1 MPKKFKKAR
10 LLIPN
15 KTAKDQRWIIKY
27 WCEDSKGVYR
37 MFREV
42 DFNHL
47 SESARQEYAARRI
60 QEINK
65 GLMSGAIAD
74 EVYTENNST
83 YLVDA
88 LQNKLDNL
96 LGLRP
101 KTVKN
106 YNDYTKKFI
115 KWLNN
120 NGYTRLFTDRLTVD
134 IIDDFVRFLFDSGL
148 KNRTINNTIEHVST
162 MMGKAGIQP
171 NPFVNY
177 PKFQTETGRN
187 IAYTEI
193 QQIELKEYIASK
205 DINLLMACKHMYYT
219 LMRPKEMS
227 LLRVGDIAAYHPE
240 QISFNEDISKNR
252 MFRNVTLPKQFEPE
266 ILSWLKLFNPKPE
279 WYVFGRG
286 FKPGPN
292 HYPPEQMADSY
303 KKRILTPLKY
313 PADYTYYSWKHT
325 GVVRLYLS
333 GVKTSSIRMQTG
345 HISEKSFE
353 TYLKSLGLFDNKE
366 VRDSFPDF

>member
-47 SESARQEYAARRI
+47 SESARKEYAARRI
-60 QEINK
+60 QEINR
-65 GLMSGAIAD
+65 GLMSGAVAD

-101 KTVKN
+101 KTIKN
-106 YNDYTKKFI
+106 YNDYTRKFI
-115 KWLNN
+115 NWLNK
-120 NGYTRLFTDRLTVD
+120 NGYARLFADKLSVD
-134 IIDDFVRFLFDSGL
+134 IVHDFVRYLFDSGL
-148 KNRTINNTIEHVST
+148 TNRTVNNTLQHVST
-162 MMGKAGIQP
+162 ILSKARIEP
-171 NPFVNY
+171 NPMATY

-187 IAYTEI
+187 IAYTEE
-193 QQIELKEYIASK
+193 QQRQLTEYMQRK
-205 DINLLMACKHMYYT
+205 DINLLMICKHMYYT
-219 LMRPKEMS
+219 LMRPNEIS
-227 LLRVGDIAAYHPE
+227 LLRVGDISAYHPD
-240 QISFNEDISKNR
+240 QIAFNAEISKNK
-252 MFRNVTLPKQFEPE
+252 MFRNVTLPRKYHEE
-266 ILSWLKLFNPKPE
+266 LVAWLKLYDAKPE
-279 WYVFGRG
+279 WFVFGRG
-286 FKPGPN
+286 FKPGPK
-292 HYPPEQMADSY
+292 HFPPNQMADSY
-303 KKRILTPLKY
+303 KRRVLDPLKLTNG
-313 PADYTYYSWKHT
+313 YTFYSWKHT
-325 GVVRLYLS
+325 GVVRLYLG
-333 GVKTSSIRMQTG
+333 GVKTSAIRMQTG

-366 VRDSFPDF
+366 VRDSYPDF